1 MTDWHLQLLGPSM
14 DGRTN
19 RWRVTPGC
27 GHKPFEPPTT
37 MFGTNHVK
45 CPRCG
50 AEAVAHYNAQ
60 TITPIED

>member
-1 MTDWHLQLLGPSM
+1 MTSWRLQHIGLSS

-19 RWRVTPGC
+19 KWRVTPGC
-27 GHKPFEPPTT
+27 GHKPFVPPTT
-37 MFGTNHVK
+37 MLDVSHVK